1 MRDAAPSSLNSMKTG
16 GSMLGNLEK
25 KAGEMVG
32 CGGMVKEGEARSV
45 GDALSGGGPTSGYS
59 MGSSTGAQ
67 PASVDPPTEP
77 ASASAAAFDSQ
88 KQV

>member
-45 GDALSGGGPTSGYS
+45 GDALSGYS

-67 PASVDPPTEP
+67 PASVDPSTEP